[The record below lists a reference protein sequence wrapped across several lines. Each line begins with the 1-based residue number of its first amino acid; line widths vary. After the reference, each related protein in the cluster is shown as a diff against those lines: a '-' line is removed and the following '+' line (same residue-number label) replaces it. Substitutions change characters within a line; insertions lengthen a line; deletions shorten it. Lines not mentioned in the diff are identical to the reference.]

1 MDRSE
6 TRSREERAE
15 EQPEHSDGVLE
26 LIDHLLDPPDG
37 STGEGFVFC
46 GFLCPLSVST
56 SSRYRRSGN
65 MWTGIR
71 KTSLWRGALA
81 SVLPGPLQRP
91 YPVDGVALCWVTGG
105 LLVDHQ
111 DDAPGCV
118 MPSPSALGWLCKDAS
133 MGQHGSAMRLFNVL
147 STVQGSTRTYLLEAV
162 SALTG
167 SKGEQWYQKAGR

>member
-1 MDRSE
+1 MKQGVER
-6 TRSREERAE
+6 RERKSSQSTATVSLNSSIIFSTPRTGQQGRA
-15 EQPEHSDGVLE
+15 SSSAASCVLSQC
-26 LIDHLLDPPDG
+26 PP
-37 STGEGFVFC
+37 
-46 GFLCPLSVST
+46 
-56 SSRYRRSGN
+56 RRSGN
-65 MWTGIR
+65 VWTGIR

-105 LLVDHQ
+105 LLVDPQ

-133 MGQHGSAMRLFNVL
+133 MGQHGSAMRLFNVP

-167 SKGEQWYQKAGR
+167 NKGEQWYQKAGR